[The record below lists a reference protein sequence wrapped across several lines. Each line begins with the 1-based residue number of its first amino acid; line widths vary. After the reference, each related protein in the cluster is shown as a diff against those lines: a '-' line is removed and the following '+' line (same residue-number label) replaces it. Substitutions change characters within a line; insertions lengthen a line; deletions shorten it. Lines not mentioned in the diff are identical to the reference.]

1 MLTTS
6 QHLPLY
12 YTFSSHCHLVSVQFS
27 HSVVSDS
34 LRPHGLQHARP
45 PCPSPTPGVYSNS
58 CPLSQWCHPAISSSV
73 IPFSSHLQSFPTSC
87 LDYCK
92 SFLTFFPAKV
102 HDLLQSSL
110 NIATYHCSVTQLC
123 PTLCDPMDCS
133 TPGSPVLHHL
143 LELVQTHLHWVG
155 DAIQPSHPVVS
166 FSSCLQSFPASRNI
180 GTRVLL
186 KCKSDHVTHLLKTH
200 NNVPSLLAEV
210 PALALVAPT
219 TYAGHPLTPVFFWLT
234 PFQLQW
240 PECCS
245 LNTLDILDILLP
257 HGFALADLSTIY
269 SHGIF
274 SHGLQ
279 AFAQIIT
286 FSVNPDFAL
295 WNCKPPLTLSIFP
308 LPCFIF
314 LHCTNHHLTYVL
326 FIYRL
331 SLPLG
336 SSKRAKNLVCLV
348 YCILR
353 IQ

>member
-1 MLTTS
+1 
-6 QHLPLY
+6 
-12 YTFSSHCHLVSVQFS
+12 
-27 HSVVSDS
+27 
-34 LRPHGLQHARP
+34 
-45 PCPSPTPGVYSNS
+45 
-58 CPLSQWCHPAISSSV
+58 
-73 IPFSSHLQSFPTSC
+73 
-87 LDYCK
+87 
-92 SFLTFFPAKV
+92 
-102 HDLLQSSL
+102 
-110 NIATYHCSVTQLC
+110 
-123 PTLCDPMDCS
+123 MDCS

-143 LELVQTHLHWVG
+143 LELVQTHLHWAG

-166 FSSCLQSFPASRNI
+166 FSSCLQCFPASRNI

-219 TYAGHPLTPVFFWLT
+219 TYAGHPLTPIFFWLT

-257 HGFALADLSTIY
+257 HGFAFVDLSTIY

-286 FSVNPDFAL
+286 FFSKSWLCSMKLQAPTYTL
-295 WNCKPPLTLSIFP
+295 YLPPPLLYFP
-308 LPCFIF
+308 PLHESPFDICFI
-314 LHCTNHHLTYVL
+314 Y
-326 FIYRL
+326 L
-331 SLPLG
+331 SFV
-336 SSKRAKNLVCLV
+336 SSTGKF
-348 YCILR
+348 
-353 IQ
+353 